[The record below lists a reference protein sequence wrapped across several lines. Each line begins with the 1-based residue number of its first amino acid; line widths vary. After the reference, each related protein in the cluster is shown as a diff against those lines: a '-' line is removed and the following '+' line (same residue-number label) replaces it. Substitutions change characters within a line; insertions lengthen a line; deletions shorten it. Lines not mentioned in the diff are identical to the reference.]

1 MEYFIFVL
9 GLIIGGVIVR
19 FMYIRNTA
27 VGVLLIDHSD
37 PERDIY
43 QINIENLDILSKKKQ
58 IVLKVNNTAKLT
70 HISQK

>member
-19 FMYIRNTA
+19 IIHIRNTA

-58 IVLKVNNTAKLT
+58 VVLKVNNTAKLT

>member
-1 MEYFIFVL
+1 MEYFILVL
-9 GLIIGGVIVR
+9 GLIIGGVLVR
-19 FMYIRNTA
+19 IIHIRNTA

-58 IVLKVNNTAKLT
+58 VLLKVNNTAKLT